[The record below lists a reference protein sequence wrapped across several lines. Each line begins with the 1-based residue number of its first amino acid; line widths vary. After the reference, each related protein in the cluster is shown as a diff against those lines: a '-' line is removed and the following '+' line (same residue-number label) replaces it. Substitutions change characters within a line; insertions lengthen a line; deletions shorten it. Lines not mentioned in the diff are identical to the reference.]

1 MAIWLKVM
9 LSTLRSILNP
19 PSLVE
24 LSVQDKL
31 IFRHAPGL
39 LVNPDGGAGIGIGA
53 GVGVGDGV
61 GVGVGTI
68 KAYSLLLAAK

>member
-1 MAIWLKVM
+1 M
-9 LSTLRSILNP
+9 NP

-31 IFRHAPGL
+31 IFRHAPGVA
-39 LVNPDGGAGIGIGA
+39 VNPDGGGGVGIGV

-61 GVGVGTI
+61 GVGVGVGTV
-68 KAYSLLLAAK
+68 KAYTLLLAAK